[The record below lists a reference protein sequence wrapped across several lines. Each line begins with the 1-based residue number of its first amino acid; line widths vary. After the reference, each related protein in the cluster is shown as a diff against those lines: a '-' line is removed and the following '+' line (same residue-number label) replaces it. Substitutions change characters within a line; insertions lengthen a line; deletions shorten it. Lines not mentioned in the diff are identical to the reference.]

1 MPANVTDYSSPT
13 NYTAVWIHHR
23 IDSTLQGDL
32 NSEVPASLSQD
43 NARLGAWTLVFNGAV
58 HPQADEVIAVVPTAI
73 NLDES
78 KYELGALI
86 SSKAYVKST
95 TVDTVTTE
103 TAQGYQYV
111 AALVGNGRNPNT
123 AWVSGGGASITG
135 SDIFA
140 TLTDGGT
147 ENWGIIFN
155 GTVITGQSGTADY
168 SGYDENGN
176 PQFVDSSG
184 NLYTRWR
191 PEYVQDGATAYS
203 VRKKLPDVTTTT
215 TNPVTTIETSYYDF
229 YEVQHT
235 SASEIAAFSANV
247 VLVIPQHIMQRNV
260 TTAAGNMTNG
270 SYTLDNMFIRMSPH
284 MSAAKL
290 EQIDLYNNYGIST
303 KLVPINFN
311 VGADQVELSL
321 NQIKDVSATVPA
333 DKDFLQYYSATEQWE
348 NGPAIA
354 DDILEGTTNKFYSD
368 TRVQDY
374 LTANAYATE
383 SYVNTTA
390 TTLIDTAISNL
401 VDGAPGALNTLN
413 EIAAALG
420 DDENLAATLTSQIA
434 NLSISDLSDTTTA
447 VPSLGES
454 LVWDGSAWGPGAVI
468 GGATISGTA
477 PTAPE
482 TGEFWFDDTTT
493 GYLYTWDNSSWV
505 QLTGITSS
513 GTLTDLGITD
523 GTNGQVLTTDGS
535 GVFTFTTVVSGGSAW
550 ASITGTPTTIAG
562 YGITDAFNGAYGS
575 LSGTPTTITGYGIT
589 DAFDGVYGSLTGV
602 PSIPTTLTDLSIT
615 DGTNGQVLT
624 TDGSGGFAFTTV
636 VSGGGGSTAWGG
648 ITGTPT
654 TIAGYGITDAFNG
667 AYGSLTGTPSIPAA
681 LTDLNI
687 TDGTNGQVLTTDG
700 SAGFTFTTPSSGGSA
715 GLQSVQVFTSS
726 GTWTRPSN
734 VTKVM
739 IYVTGGGGGGGMQ
752 EGGLDASTS
761 IKLIN
766 VSGISTAT
774 ITVGT
779 GGAGSAFAALG
790 TAGGTSSW
798 ADGTNTVTNASGGDL
813 NLSNG
818 RINPMSVSGGSSRA
832 VKETGGYW
840 GGTYG
845 QGGSQGLDPDE
856 GANISG
862 GTGTDGL
869 VYVVEHA

>member
-58 HPQADEVIAVVPTAI
+58 HPQADEVVTVVPTAT

-78 KYELGALI
+78 RYELGELI

-95 TVDTVTTE
+95 TINTTTTE
-103 TAQGYQYV
+103 TAQGFQYV

-284 MSAAKL
+284 MSAARL

-333 DKDFLQYYSATEQWE
+333 DKDFLQYYSATGQWE

-368 TRVQDY
+368 TKVQDY

-401 VDGAPGALNTLN
+401 VDGAPAALDTLN

-447 VPSLGES
+447 APSLGES

-505 QLTGITSS
+505 QLTGI
-513 GTLTDLGITD
+513 
-523 GTNGQVLTTDGS
+523 
-535 GVFTFTTVVSGGSAW
+535 SGGGGGSNAW
-550 ASITGTPTTIAG
+550 GDITGTPTTIAG

-624 TDGSGGFAFTTV
+624 TDGSGVFTFTTV
-636 VSGGGGSTAWGG
+636 VSGGGGSNAWGD

-667 AYGSLTGTPSIPAA
+667 AFSSLSGKPTTITGYGITDAFNGVFSSLTGKPTTIAGYGITDGGGA
-681 LTDLNI
+681 TTLTDLGI

-700 SAGFTFTTPSSGGSA
+700 SAGFTFTTVGGSNAGDVGTYIFAGPNAAGGVTQNSTYAGSTLISSGFASTNAYNDNTAATITGTA
-715 GLQSVQVFTSS
+715 LS
-726 GTWTRPSN
+726 GTWKAMGN
-734 VTKVM
+734 VSITSRR
-739 IYVTGGGGGGGMQ
+739 
-752 EGGLDASTS
+752 AST
-761 IKLIN
+761 LFLR
-766 VSGISTAT
+766 IS
-774 ITVGT
+774 
-779 GGAGSAFAALG
+779 
-790 TAGGTSSW
+790 
-798 ADGTNTVTNASGGDL
+798 
-813 NLSNG
+813 
-818 RINPMSVSGGSSRA
+818 
-832 VKETGGYW
+832 
-840 GGTYG
+840 
-845 QGGSQGLDPDE
+845 
-856 GANISG
+856 
-862 GTGTDGL
+862 
-869 VYVVEHA
+869 

>member
-78 KYELGALI
+78 KYELGELI
-86 SSKAYVKST
+86 SSKAYVEST
-95 TVDTVTTE
+95 TINTTTTE
-103 TAQGYQYV
+103 TAQGFQYV

-333 DKDFLQYYSATEQWE
+333 DKDFLQYYSATGQWE

-368 TRVQDY
+368 TKVQDY

-401 VDGAPGALNTLN
+401 VDGAPGALDTLN

-434 NLSISDLSDTTTA
+434 NLSISDLSDTATTA
-447 VPSLGES
+447 PSLGES
-454 LVWDGSAWGPGAVI
+454 LVWDGSAWGPSAVFDGTWGSLTGTPTTLAGYGI
-468 GGATISGTA
+468 TDGGGAT
-477 PTAPE
+477 
-482 TGEFWFDDTTT
+482 
-493 GYLYTWDNSSWV
+493 
-505 QLTGITSS
+505 
-513 GTLTDLGITD
+513 TLADLGITD

-550 ASITGTPTTIAG
+550 GDITGTPTTIAG

-575 LSGTPTTITGYGIT
+575 LSGTPTTIAGYGIT

-636 VSGGGGSTAWGG
+636 VSGGGGSTAWGD

-667 AYGSLTGTPSIPAA
+667 AYGSLTGKPTTIAGYGITDAFNGAFSS
-681 LTDLNI
+681 LTGKPTTIAGYGI
-687 TDGTNGQVLTTDG
+687 TDGGGVGASQSWQTNTKDGQNTEGEPIMVFARFTGYGNLASFQVSSDNSTWITLES
-700 SAGFTFTTPSSGGSA
+700 SAGF
-715 GLQSVQVFTSS
+715 VD
-726 GTWTRPSN
+726 
-734 VTKVM
+734 
-739 IYVTGGGGGGGMQ
+739 
-752 EGGLDASTS
+752 E
-761 IKLIN
+761 
-766 VSGISTAT
+766 
-774 ITVGT
+774 
-779 GGAGSAFAALG
+779 
-790 TAGGTSSW
+790 
-798 ADGTNTVTNASGGDL
+798 GDL
-813 NLSNG
+813 FAGPRASISVIIPNNHYW
-818 RINPMSVSGGSSRA
+818 RI
-832 VKETGGYW
+832 
-840 GGTYG
+840 
-845 QGGSQGLDPDE
+845 
-856 GANISG
+856 
-862 GTGTDGL
+862 TGTIPTHSAYGGPPIYQVL
-869 VYVVEHA
+869 K

>member
-58 HPQADEVIAVVPTAI
+58 HPQADEVVTVVPTAT

-78 KYELGALI
+78 KYELGELI

-95 TVDTVTTE
+95 TINTTTTE
-103 TAQGYQYV
+103 TAQGFQYV

-333 DKDFLQYYSATEQWE
+333 DKDFLQYYTSSGQWE

-354 DDILEGTTNKFYSD
+354 DDILEGTTNKFYRD

-401 VDGAPGALNTLN
+401 VDGAPTALDTLN

-434 NLSISDLSDTTTA
+434 NLSISDLSDTATTA
-447 VPSLGES
+447 PSLGES
-454 LVWDGSAWGPGAVI
+454 LVWDGSSWGPSAVFD
-468 GGATISGTA
+468 GTW
-477 PTAPE
+477 
-482 TGEFWFDDTTT
+482 G
-493 GYLYTWDNSSWV
+493 S
-505 QLTGITSS
+505 LTGTPTTIAGYGITDAFNGAYGSLTGVPS
-513 GTLTDLGITD
+513 IPSALTDLSITD

-535 GVFTFTTVVSGGSAW
+535 GVFTFTTVVSGGGSNAW
-550 ASITGTPTTIAG
+550 GDITGTPTTIAG
-562 YGITDAFNGAYGS
+562 YGIADAFNGAFSS
-575 LSGTPTTITGYGIT
+575 LSGKPTTITGYGIT
-589 DAFDGVYGSLTGV
+589 DAFNGVFSSLTGK
-602 PSIPTTLTDLSIT
+602 
-615 DGTNGQVLT
+615 
-624 TDGSGGFAFTTV
+624 
-636 VSGGGGSTAWGG
+636 
-648 ITGTPT
+648 PT
-654 TIAGYGITDAFNG
+654 TIAGYGITDGGG
-667 AYGSLTGTPSIPAA
+667 ATT
-681 LTDLNI
+681 LTDLGI

-700 SAGFTFTTPSSGGSA
+700 SAGFTFTTVGGSNAGDVGTYIFAGPNAGGGVTQNSTWSGSSLISSGFASTNAYNDNTAADIRGSA
-715 GLQSVQVFTSS
+715 LS
-726 GTWTRPSN
+726 GTWKAMGN
-734 VTKVM
+734 VTNV
-739 IYVTGGGGGGGMQ
+739 GRR
-752 EGGLDASTS
+752 AST
-761 IKLIN
+761 LFLR
-766 VSGISTAT
+766 IS
-774 ITVGT
+774 
-779 GGAGSAFAALG
+779 
-790 TAGGTSSW
+790 
-798 ADGTNTVTNASGGDL
+798 
-813 NLSNG
+813 
-818 RINPMSVSGGSSRA
+818 
-832 VKETGGYW
+832 
-840 GGTYG
+840 
-845 QGGSQGLDPDE
+845 
-856 GANISG
+856 
-862 GTGTDGL
+862 
-869 VYVVEHA
+869 

>member
-58 HPQADEVIAVVPTAI
+58 HPQADEVVTVVPTAT

-78 KYELGALI
+78 KYELGELI

-95 TVDTVTTE
+95 TINTTTTE
-103 TAQGYQYV
+103 TAQGFQYV

-333 DKDFLQYYSATEQWE
+333 DKDFLQYYTSSGQWE

-354 DDILEGTTNKFYSD
+354 DDILEGTTNKFYRD

-401 VDGAPGALNTLN
+401 VDGAPTALDTLN

-434 NLSISDLSDTTTA
+434 NLSISDLSDTATTA
-447 VPSLGES
+447 PSLGES
-454 LVWDGSAWGPGAVI
+454 LVWDGSSWGPSAVFD
-468 GGATISGTA
+468 GTW
-477 PTAPE
+477 
-482 TGEFWFDDTTT
+482 G
-493 GYLYTWDNSSWV
+493 S
-505 QLTGITSS
+505 LTGTPTTIAGYGITDAFNGAYGSLTGVPS
-513 GTLTDLGITD
+513 IPSALTDLGITDGTNGQVLTTDGSGGFTFTTVVSGGGAWGDITGTPTTIVGYGITDAFNGAYGSLTGVPSIPSALTDLSITD

-535 GVFTFTTVVSGGSAW
+535 GVFTFTTVVSGGGSNAW
-550 ASITGTPTTIAG
+550 GDITGTPTTIAG
-562 YGITDAFNGAYGS
+562 YGIADAFNGAFSS
-575 LSGTPTTITGYGIT
+575 LSGKPTTITGYGIT
-589 DAFDGVYGSLTGV
+589 DAFNGVFSSLTGK
-602 PSIPTTLTDLSIT
+602 
-615 DGTNGQVLT
+615 
-624 TDGSGGFAFTTV
+624 
-636 VSGGGGSTAWGG
+636 
-648 ITGTPT
+648 PT
-654 TIAGYGITDAFNG
+654 TIAGYGITDGGG
-667 AYGSLTGTPSIPAA
+667 ATT
-681 LTDLNI
+681 LTDLGI

-700 SAGFTFTTPSSGGSA
+700 SAGFTFTTVGGSNAGDVGTYIFAGPNAAGGVAQNSTWSGSSLISSGFASTNTYNDNTAADIRGSA
-715 GLQSVQVFTSS
+715 LS
-726 GTWTRPSN
+726 GTWKAMGN
-734 VTKVM
+734 VTNV
-739 IYVTGGGGGGGMQ
+739 GRR
-752 EGGLDASTS
+752 AST
-761 IKLIN
+761 LFLR
-766 VSGISTAT
+766 IS
-774 ITVGT
+774 
-779 GGAGSAFAALG
+779 
-790 TAGGTSSW
+790 
-798 ADGTNTVTNASGGDL
+798 
-813 NLSNG
+813 
-818 RINPMSVSGGSSRA
+818 
-832 VKETGGYW
+832 
-840 GGTYG
+840 
-845 QGGSQGLDPDE
+845 
-856 GANISG
+856 
-862 GTGTDGL
+862 
-869 VYVVEHA
+869 

>member
-13 NYTAVWIHHR
+13 NYTTVWIHHR

-43 NARLGAWTLVFNGAV
+43 NARLGAWTLVFNGGA
-58 HPQADEVIAVVPTAI
+58 HPQADEVVAVVPTAI

-78 KYELGALI
+78 KYELGELI

-95 TVDTVTTE
+95 TINTTTTE
-103 TAQGYQYV
+103 TAQGFQYV

-155 GTVITGQSGTADY
+155 GTLITGQRGTANY

-176 PQFVDSSG
+176 PQFVDSDG

-229 YEVQHT
+229 YEVMHT

-260 TTAAGNMTNG
+260 TTASGNMSNG

-321 NQIKDVSATVPA
+321 NQIRDVSATVPA
-333 DKDFLQYYSATEQWE
+333 DKDFLQYYSASGQWE
-348 NGPAIA
+348 NGPVNA

-368 TRVQDY
+368 TKVQDY

-401 VDGAPGALNTLN
+401 VDGAPTALDTLN

-434 NLSISDLSDTTTA
+434 NLSISDLSDTAATA
-447 VPSLGES
+447 PSLGES
-454 LVWDGSAWGPGAVI
+454 LVWDGSAWSPG
-468 GGATISGTA
+468 GGA
-477 PTAPE
+477 
-482 TGEFWFDDTTT
+482 
-493 GYLYTWDNSSWV
+493 Y
-505 QLTGITSS
+505 
-513 GTLTDLGITD
+513 
-523 GTNGQVLTTDGS
+523 GS
-535 GVFTFTTVVSGGSAW
+535 L
-550 ASITGTPTTIAG
+550 TGTPTTIAG

-575 LSGTPTTITGYGIT
+575 LSGTP
-589 DAFDGVYGSLTGV
+589 
-602 PSIPTTLTDLSIT
+602 SIPAVLTDL
-615 DGTNGQVLT
+615 
-624 TDGSGGFAFTTV
+624 
-636 VSGGGGSTAWGG
+636 G
-648 ITGTPT
+648 I
-654 TIAGYGITDAFNG
+654 A
-667 AYGSLTGTPSIPAA
+667 
-681 LTDLNI
+681 
-687 TDGTNGQVLTTDG
+687 DGTNGQVLTTDG
-700 SAGFTFTTPSSGGSA
+700 SAGFTFTTVGVGNA
-715 GLQSVQVFTSS
+715 G
-726 GTWTRPSN
+726 
-734 VTKVM
+734 
-739 IYVTGGGGGGGMQ
+739 
-752 EGGLDASTS
+752 D
-761 IKLIN
+761 
-766 VSGISTAT
+766 
-774 ITVGT
+774 VGT
-779 GGAGSAFAALG
+779 YASLWLNVAANLG
-790 TAGGTSSW
+790 AGGTAAGSDLRYGNFGTLGNSYNKFGKSGNAPAGTWRLMGQLSS
-798 ADGTNTVTNASGGDL
+798 TNGSNYNYTDQYFSGAIWL
-813 NLSNG
+813 
-818 RINPMSVSGGSSRA
+818 RIS
-832 VKETGGYW
+832 
-840 GGTYG
+840 
-845 QGGSQGLDPDE
+845 
-856 GANISG
+856 
-862 GTGTDGL
+862 
-869 VYVVEHA
+869 

>member
-58 HPQADEVIAVVPTAI
+58 HPQADEVVTVVPTAT

-78 KYELGALI
+78 RYELGELI

-95 TVDTVTTE
+95 TINTTTTE
-103 TAQGYQYV
+103 TAQGFQYV

-284 MSAAKL
+284 MSAARL

-333 DKDFLQYYSATEQWE
+333 DKDFLQYYSATGQWE

-368 TRVQDY
+368 TKVQDY

-401 VDGAPGALNTLN
+401 VDGAPAALDTLN

-447 VPSLGES
+447 APSLGES

-505 QLTGITSS
+505 QLTGIS
-513 GTLTDLGITD
+513 GGGGATTLTDLGITDGTNGQVLTTDGSGGFTFTTVVSGGGAWGDITGTPTTITGYGITDAFNGAYGSLTGVPSIPTALTDLSITD

-535 GVFTFTTVVSGGSAW
+535 GVFTFTTVVSGGGGSNAW
-550 ASITGTPTTIAG
+550 GDITGTPTTIAG
-562 YGITDAFNGAYGS
+562 YGITDAFNGAFSS
-575 LSGTPTTITGYGIT
+575 LSGKPTTITGYGIT
-589 DAFDGVYGSLTGV
+589 DAFNGVFSSLTGK
-602 PSIPTTLTDLSIT
+602 
-615 DGTNGQVLT
+615 
-624 TDGSGGFAFTTV
+624 
-636 VSGGGGSTAWGG
+636 
-648 ITGTPT
+648 PT
-654 TIAGYGITDAFNG
+654 TIAGYGITDGGG
-667 AYGSLTGTPSIPAA
+667 ATT
-681 LTDLNI
+681 LTDLGI

-700 SAGFTFTTPSSGGSA
+700 SAGFTFTTVGGSNAGDVGTYIFAGPNAAGGVTQNSTYAGSTLISSGFASTNAYNDNTAATITGTA
-715 GLQSVQVFTSS
+715 LS
-726 GTWTRPSN
+726 GTWKAMGN
-734 VTKVM
+734 VSITSRR
-739 IYVTGGGGGGGMQ
+739 
-752 EGGLDASTS
+752 AST
-761 IKLIN
+761 LFLR
-766 VSGISTAT
+766 IS
-774 ITVGT
+774 
-779 GGAGSAFAALG
+779 
-790 TAGGTSSW
+790 
-798 ADGTNTVTNASGGDL
+798 
-813 NLSNG
+813 
-818 RINPMSVSGGSSRA
+818 
-832 VKETGGYW
+832 
-840 GGTYG
+840 
-845 QGGSQGLDPDE
+845 
-856 GANISG
+856 
-862 GTGTDGL
+862 
-869 VYVVEHA
+869 

>member
-58 HPQADEVIAVVPTAI
+58 HPQADEVVTVVPTAT

-78 KYELGALI
+78 KYGLGELI

-95 TVDTVTTE
+95 TINTVTTE
-103 TAQGYQYV
+103 TAQGFQYV

-191 PEYVQDGATAYS
+191 PEYVQDGATTYS

-284 MSAAKL
+284 MSAARL

-321 NQIKDVSATVPA
+321 NQIRDVSATVPA
-333 DKDFLQYYSATEQWE
+333 DKDFLQYYTSSGQWE
-348 NGPAIA
+348 NGPAIT
-354 DDILEGTTNKFYSD
+354 DDILEGTTNKFYRD

-401 VDGAPGALNTLN
+401 VDGAPAALDTLN

-434 NLSISDLSDTTTA
+434 NLSISDLSDTATT

-454 LVWDGSAWGPGAVI
+454 LVWDGSAWSPGIANLSISDLSDTATTVPSLGESLVWDGSSWGPGAVI

-505 QLTGITSS
+505 QLTGI
-513 GTLTDLGITD
+513 
-523 GTNGQVLTTDGS
+523 
-535 GVFTFTTVVSGGSAW
+535 A
-550 ASITGTPTTIAG
+550 
-562 YGITDAFNGAYGS
+562 
-575 LSGTPTTITGYGIT
+575 
-589 DAFDGVYGSLTGV
+589 
-602 PSIPTTLTDLSIT
+602 
-615 DGTNGQVLT
+615 
-624 TDGSGGFAFTTV
+624 
-636 VSGGGGSTAWGG
+636 
-648 ITGTPT
+648 
-654 TIAGYGITDAFNG
+654 
-667 AYGSLTGTPSIPAA
+667 
-681 LTDLNI
+681 
-687 TDGTNGQVLTTDG
+687 
-700 SAGFTFTTPSSGGSA
+700 PSSGGSG

-752 EGGLDASTS
+752 GGGRDASTS
-761 IKLIN
+761 IKLID

-779 GGAGSAFAALG
+779 GGAGSAGNATG

-798 ADGTNTVTNASGGDL
+798 DDGTNTVTNASGGDL

-818 RINPMSVSGGSSRA
+818 RIDALSVGGGDSRP
-832 VKETGGYW
+832 VKETGGFW

-845 QGGSQGLDPDE
+845 QGGPQGVDPDE

-862 GTGTDGL
+862 GAGTDGL

>member
-95 TVDTVTTE
+95 TVDTVITE

-321 NQIKDVSATVPA
+321 NQIKDVAATVPA
-333 DKDFLQYYSATEQWE
+333 DKDFLQYYSATGQWE

-368 TRVQDY
+368 TKVQDY

-401 VDGAPGALNTLN
+401 VDGAPAALDTLN

-447 VPSLGES
+447 APSLGES

-505 QLTGITSS
+505 QLTGIS
-513 GTLTDLGITD
+513 GGGGGATTLTGLGITD

-535 GVFTFTTVVSGGSAW
+535 GGFTFTTVVSGGGAW
-550 ASITGTPTTIAG
+550 GDITGTPTTIAG

-589 DAFDGVYGSLTGV
+589 DAFDGAYGSLTGV
-602 PSIPTTLTDLSIT
+602 PSIPTALTDLSIT

-624 TDGSGGFAFTTV
+624 TDGSGVFTFTTV
-636 VSGGGGSTAWGG
+636 VSGGGGSNAWGD

-654 TIAGYGITDAFNG
+654 TITGYGITDAFNGAFSSLTGKPTTITGYGITDAFNG
-667 AYGSLTGTPSIPAA
+667 AYGSLSGKPTTITGYGITDAFNGVFSS
-681 LTDLNI
+681 LTGKPTTIAGYGI
-687 TDGTNGQVLTTDG
+687 TDGGGASTALGAVGTYAQMQNNSGTANIAAGSTIAGSDLLYHNLNYSVLG
-700 SAGFTFTTPSSGGSA
+700 SPAASGTWRVMGRY
-715 GLQSVQVFTSS
+715 LSS
-726 GTWTRPSN
+726 GTGSLN
-734 VTKVM
+734 
-739 IYVTGGGGGGGMQ
+739 
-752 EGGLDASTS
+752 
-761 IKLIN
+761 
-766 VSGISTAT
+766 GIS
-774 ITVGT
+774 VC
-779 GGAGSAFAALG
+779 
-790 TAGGTSSW
+790 
-798 ADGTNTVTNASGGDL
+798 V
-813 NLSNG
+813 
-818 RINPMSVSGGSSRA
+818 RIS
-832 VKETGGYW
+832 
-840 GGTYG
+840 
-845 QGGSQGLDPDE
+845 
-856 GANISG
+856 
-862 GTGTDGL
+862 
-869 VYVVEHA
+869 